1 MLFRPLYFLY
11 FLINDLFINLFGLQ
25 NDQLVMDL
33 VNEREN
39 FARVLNSVQGFGII
53 MVGVVFLGL
62 IKLVG
67 STNWILSSLKVAIF
81 GVKTLNIP
89 PLVKYSWL
97 LFQLFIVTGSLFSP
111 FLLGITLLVLFY
123 NMFILLR
130 SISEYFQFR

>member
-11 FLINDLFINLFGLQ
+11 FLINDLFINAFGLQ

-39 FARVLNSVQGFGII
+39 FARALNSVQGFGII
-53 MVGVVFLGL
+53 IVGVIFLGL

-67 STNWILSSLKVAIF
+67 STNYIAKSIKVDIF
-81 GVKTLNIP
+81 GFKTLNIP
-89 PLVKYSWL
+89 PFVKYSWL

-111 FLLGITLLVLFY
+111 FLLGITILVLFY
-123 NMFILLR
+123 NMFMLLG
-130 SISEYFQFR
+130 SISAYFQLS

>member
-1 MLFRPLYFLY
+1 
-11 FLINDLFINLFGLQ
+11 
-25 NDQLVMDL
+25 MDL

-39 FARVLNSVQGFGII
+39 FARALNSVQGFGII

-67 STNWILSSLKVAIF
+67 SKNYIAVAIRVYIF
-81 GVKTLNIP
+81 GFKTLNIP

-111 FLLGITLLVLFY
+111 FLLGITILVLFY
-123 NMFILLR
+123 NMYMLMSHLGD
-130 SISEYFQFR
+130 YFHFV

>member
-39 FARVLNSVQGFGII
+39 FARALNSVQGFGII
-53 MVGVVFLGL
+53 MVGVLFLGL

-67 STNWILSSLKVAIF
+67 STNYIAKSIKVDIF
-81 GVKTLNIP
+81 GFKTLNIP
-89 PLVKYSWL
+89 PFVKYSWL

-111 FLLGITLLVLFY
+111 FLLGITILVLFY
-123 NMFILLR
+123 NIYILLG
-130 SISEYFQFR
+130 SIRAYFQLG

>member
-11 FLINDLFINLFGLQ
+11 FLINDLFINLFNLQ

-39 FARVLNSVQGFGII
+39 FARALNSVQGFSII
-53 MVGVVFLGL
+53 IVGVLFLGL

-67 STNWILSSLKVAIF
+67 SKNWI
-81 GVKTLNIP
+81 VKGIMVELFDVNTFDIP
-89 PLVKYSWL
+89 PLLKYSWL

-111 FLLGITLLVLFY
+111 FLLGITILVLFY
-123 NMFILLR
+123 NMFMLLG
-130 SISEYFQFR
+130 SIRAYFQLG

>member
-1 MLFRPLYFLY
+1 
-11 FLINDLFINLFGLQ
+11 
-25 NDQLVMDL
+25 MDL

-39 FARVLNSVQGFGII
+39 FARALNSVQGFGII
-53 MVGVVFLGL
+53 IIGVLFLGL

-67 STNWILSSLKVAIF
+67 STNWILSGLRVAIF

-123 NMFILLR
+123 NGFMLLVYIGDR
-130 SISEYFQFR
+130 YPFV

>member
-1 MLFRPLYFLY
+1 
-11 FLINDLFINLFGLQ
+11 
-25 NDQLVMDL
+25 MDL

-39 FARVLNSVQGFGII
+39 FARALNSVQGFGII
-53 MVGVVFLGL
+53 VVGVLFLGL

-67 STNWILSSLKVAIF
+67 STNYIAGSIKVKLF
-81 GVKTLNIP
+81 GFKTLNIP

-123 NMFILLR
+123 NMFMLLG
-130 SISEYFQFR
+130 SISAYFQLS

>member
-11 FLINDLFINLFGLQ
+11 FLINDLFINLFNLQ

-53 MVGVVFLGL
+53 IVGVLFLGL

-67 STNWILSSLKVAIF
+67 SKNWILSGLRVAIF
-81 GVKTLNIP
+81 DVKTLNIP
-89 PLVKYSWL
+89 PLVKISWL

-111 FLLGITLLVLFY
+111 FLLGITLLILFY
-123 NMFILLR
+123 NGFMLLVYIGDR
-130 SISEYFQFR
+130 YPFV

>member
-11 FLINDLFINLFGLQ
+11 FLINDLFINLFNLQ
-25 NDQLVMDL
+25 NDQLVIDL

-53 MVGVVFLGL
+53 IVGVLFLGL

-67 STNWILSSLKVAIF
+67 SKNWILSGLRVAIF

-89 PLVKYSWL
+89 PLVKISWL

-111 FLLGITLLVLFY
+111 FLLGITLLILFY
-123 NMFILLR
+123 NGFMLLVYIGDR
-130 SISEYFQFR
+130 YPFV

>member
-67 STNWILSSLKVAIF
+67 SKNWIATAIRIHLF
-81 GVKTLNIP
+81 GFKTLNIP
-89 PLVKYSWL
+89 PLVKISWL

-111 FLLGITLLVLFY
+111 FLLGITILVLFY
-123 NMFILLR
+123 NMFMLLNHLGN
-130 SISEYFQFR
+130 YFPFV

>member
-39 FARVLNSVQGFGII
+39 FARALNSVQGFGII
-53 MVGVVFLGL
+53 IVGVIFLGL

-67 STNWILSSLKVAIF
+67 STNYIAKSIKVDIF
-81 GVKTLNIP
+81 GFKTLNIP
-89 PLVKYSWL
+89 PFVKYSWL

-111 FLLGITLLVLFY
+111 FLLGITILVLFY
-123 NMFILLR
+123 NIYILLG
-130 SISEYFQFR
+130 SIRAYFQLG

>member
-1 MLFRPLYFLY
+1 
-11 FLINDLFINLFGLQ
+11 
-25 NDQLVMDL
+25 MDL

>member
-67 STNWILSSLKVAIF
+67 SKNWILGSLRVKIF
-81 GVKTLNIP
+81 GFKTLNIS

-111 FLLGITLLVLFY
+111 FLLGITILVLFY
-123 NMFILLR
+123 NMYMLLS
-130 SISEYFQFR
+130 SIGDYFQLG

>member
-11 FLINDLFINLFGLQ
+11 FLINDLFINVFGLQ

-39 FARVLNSVQGFGII
+39 FARALNSVQVFGII
-53 MVGVVFLGL
+53 IIGVIFLGL

-67 STNWILSSLKVAIF
+67 SKNWILKGIMVELFDVNTFNK
-81 GVKTLNIP
+81 P

-123 NMFILLR
+123 NMFMLLG
-130 SISEYFQFR
+130 SIRAYFQLG

>member
-39 FARVLNSVQGFGII
+39 FARALNSVQGFGII
-53 MVGVVFLGL
+53 IVGVIFLGL

-67 STNWILSSLKVAIF
+67 SKNWILGSLRVKIF
-81 GVKTLNIP
+81 GFKTLNIS

-97 LFQLFIVTGSLFSP
+97 LF
-111 FLLGITLLVLFY
+111 
-123 NMFILLR
+123 
-130 SISEYFQFR
+130 

>member
-39 FARVLNSVQGFGII
+39 FARALNSVQGFGII
-53 MVGVVFLGL
+53 MVGVIFLGL
-62 IKLVG
+62 IKLLGCKNYWASV
-67 STNWILSSLKVAIF
+67 IQVHLF
-81 GVKTLNIP
+81 GFRTLNIP
-89 PLVKYSWL
+89 PFIKYSWL

-111 FLLGITLLVLFY
+111 FLLGITLLIMFY
-123 NMFILLR
+123 NGFTLMR
-130 SISEYFQFR
+130 YVSIRYGTV